1 MSQQLTGF
9 VYSCRRLPLLLLLLP
24 LLLVAG
30 CAQMG
35 GFGTD
40 ARSEAVEEKI
50 APTPYHPAD
59 FRDLLIPSE
68 LDWVRDRSMVVKTDS
83 FAGGVL
89 YFTGRVEVNSLTD
102 FFITSMRNS
111 GWKLVGSVKYKEVL
125 LAFNKPYKTSTIV
138 ISEAEMGRRAN
149 VSIYITE
156 ELVSANEKGGEA
168 APAPKANPFSF

>member
-1 MSQQLTGF
+1 MFRQLRGIT
-9 VYSCRRLPLLLLLLP
+9 CRCRHLPFLLLLLAA
-24 LLLVAG
+24 LLLAG

-35 GFGTD
+35 SFN
-40 ARSEAVEEKI
+40 SEARNELPEEKI
-50 APTPYHPAD
+50 PPQPYHPAE

-68 LDWVRDRSMVVKTDS
+68 LDWVRDKSMVVKTDS

-102 FFITSMRNS
+102 YFITSMRNS
-111 GWKLVGSVKYKEVL
+111 GWKLVGSVKYKDVL
-125 LAFNKPYKTSTIV
+125 MAFNKPYKTSTIV

-156 ELVSANEKGGEA
+156 EIVKEKGSQPEA
-168 APAPKANPFSF
+168 ATPQPRPFSF